1 MLNKLKEKI
10 NEVKE
15 IKERRNLRKRLLT
28 DSEFLEEYSD
38 SLTKKEKELYARLY
52 RDNDN

>member
-15 IKERRNLRKRLLT
+15 RKNLRKRLLT
-28 DSEFLEEYSD
+28 DSEFLEEYSNL
-38 SLTKKEKELYARLY
+38 LTKKEKELYARLY
-52 RDNDN
+52 RGDDN